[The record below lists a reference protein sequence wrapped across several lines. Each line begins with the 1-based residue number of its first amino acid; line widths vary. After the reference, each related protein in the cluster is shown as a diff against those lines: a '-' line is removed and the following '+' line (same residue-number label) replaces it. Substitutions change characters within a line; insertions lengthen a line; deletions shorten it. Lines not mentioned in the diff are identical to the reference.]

1 MGKETPAAPGNGG
14 LVEGAEADLPTLFDH
29 DTGRA
34 RHLEDAIDDIRR
46 RHGAAAVQRGR
57 GLPEH

>member
-1 MGKETPAAPGNGG
+1 VAPGADG

-34 RHLEDAIDDIRR
+34 RHLEDAIDTIRR